1 MTIREYRQELSTQI
15 ERLSTDLKN
24 PISRE
29 QITGLRVALNLSE
42 KLYDTYSYNGNNELK
57 LMTNRQLAEVLAK
70 GYGQVKLVSDEED
83 DCDEF
88 CSSYETV
95 WSYFEEEGADDND
108 MVPNNVRI
116 RRWGSDKW
124 ILPIFEIYENFTQS
138 LPYPFYT
145 NNDTSSNSG
154 KEVIY

>member
-1 MTIREYRQELSTQI
+1 MTIKEYRQELSTQI

-42 KLYDTYSYNGNNELK
+42 KLYDTYSYKGNNELK

-70 GYGQVKLVSDEED
+70 GYGQVKMLELDPNDYSAI
-83 DCDEF
+83 
-88 CSSYETV
+88 ETA
-95 WSYFEEEGADDND
+95 WIYFEEEGSDDNG
-108 MVPNNVRI
+108 MVPDDVRI

-124 ILPIFEIYENFTQS
+124 LEPTFEIYEDFTQS

-145 NNDTSSNSG
+145 EDTSSNS
-154 KEVIY
+154 KKKVVY

>member
-1 MTIREYRQELSTQI
+1 MTISEYRQELSTQI

-42 KLYDTYSYNGNNELK
+42 KLYDTYSYNGNNDLK

-70 GYGQVKLVSDEED
+70 GYGQVYVLPTDQDGDYATFETHWTYFDEEG
-83 DCDEF
+83 
-88 CSSYETV
+88 S
-95 WSYFEEEGADDND
+95 DDND
-108 MVPNNVRI
+108 MVPDDVRI

-124 ILPIFEIYENFTQS
+124 TLPTFETYEDFTQS
-138 LPYPFYT
+138 LPYPLYT
-145 NNDTSSNSG
+145 EDTSSNS
-154 KEVIY
+154 KKKVVY